1 MSAPALFPYGK
12 LRRVSAQAATILAE
26 NPGVMTLEGTNTWL
40 LRSDPEREAVVI
52 DPGPADDA
60 HLAAIVAAAGRV
72 SQILLTHGHDD
83 HSAGAKALHEL
94 TGAPVRALD
103 PKFRL
108 GSEGLAEGE
117 VIDSAG
123 IVLRVWTT
131 PGHTADS
138 LSFLLA
144 GGSGDDS
151 DAVLTGD
158 TVLGRGTT
166 VIATPDGD
174 LGAYLASVRRL
185 QSLGPIQVLPGHGPE
200 IADAAA
206 VAGAYLAHR
215 AERLEQVRRALI
227 HFGLEP
233 VEASAK
239 AVVEAVYA
247 DVDRTLW
254 EAAEMSVKA
263 QLAYLARQI

>member
-1 MSAPALFPYGK
+1 VSAPASFPYGQ
-12 LRRVSAQAATILAE
+12 LRQVSAQAATILAD

-40 LRSDPEREAVVI
+40 LRADPERDDAVVI
-52 DPGPADDA
+52 DPGPDNDA

-72 SQILLTHGHDD
+72 TQILLTHGHDD

-108 GSEGLAEGE
+108 GSQGLGEGD
-117 VIDSAG
+117 VIESAG
-123 IVLRVWTT
+123 VFLRVWAT

-144 GGSGDDS
+144 GRESADS

-158 TVLGRGTT
+158 TVLGRGST

-174 LGAYLASVRRL
+174 LGAYFDSLHRL
-185 QSLGPIQVLPGHGPE
+185 HSLGPIQVLPGHGPE

-206 VAGAYLAHR
+206 VAEAYLAHR
-215 AERLEQVRRALI
+215 ADRLEQVSRALI
-227 HFGLEP
+227 DLSLEP
-233 VEASAK
+233 VEASAR

-247 DVDRTLW
+247 DVDQTLW

-263 QLAYLARQI
+263 QLAYLAR